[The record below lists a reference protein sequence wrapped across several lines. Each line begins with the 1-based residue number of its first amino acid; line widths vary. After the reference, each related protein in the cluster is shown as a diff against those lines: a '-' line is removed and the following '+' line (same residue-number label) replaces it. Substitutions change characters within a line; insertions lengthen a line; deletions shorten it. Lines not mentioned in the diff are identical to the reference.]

1 MNTIGKTALALAAMA
16 VLSGCGG
23 TAEPAGK
30 GASPPSN
37 PAAKPAVTVQEKRR
51 QFESVK
57 ADCMKQKGFRYVAFV
72 PPEHPLTDD
81 ERKRR
86 AGDYEALKAQRAK
99 YGFGVFSLYVHP
111 KGPDAPDNMPDLS
124 EADPNGKIWT
134 KLSSAQRKSYWKAV
148 SACVVVAAK
157 QVLGKK
163 VQSDTDLFE
172 QLAAAGERAS
182 EREIDGDAELVE
194 LASSMATC
202 LTGKGYKVS
211 GTRPTELAQRGWR
224 EFLDREDEIGRRQ
237 REDVPD
243 VPSPT
248 KEGEIKRTFG
258 ATLTPTEAKPYLD
271 KEIKAALDDLECGK
285 DFYRVYTPKAE
296 AIDQKVAEEWGS

>member
-1 MNTIGKTALALAAMA
+1 MNAIRKTALTLAATI
-16 VLSGCGG
+16 VLSGCGAD
-23 TAEPAGK
+23 AEPAGK
-30 GASPPSN
+30 GASPPSTS
-37 PAAKPAVTVQEKRR
+37 AATAQEKRR

-57 ADCMKQKGFRYVAFV
+57 ADCMKQKGFRYIAYV
-72 PPEHPLTDD
+72 PQEDPLTDG

-99 YGFGVFSLYVHP
+99 YGFGVFSSYVYP

-124 EADPNGKIWT
+124 GADPNGDIWT
-134 KLSSAQRKSYWKAV
+134 KLSPAQSKSYWKAV
-148 SACVVVAAK
+148 NACAVVAAK
-157 QVLGKK
+157 QALGKK
-163 VQSDTDLFE
+163 VTSDTDLFD
-172 QLAAAGERAS
+172 QLAAASDKAT

-211 GTRPTELAQRGWR
+211 GTRPTQLSTRGWNA
-224 EFLDREDEIGRRQ
+224 FLDQEDEIGRRQ

-243 VPSPT
+243 VPSPS
-248 KEGEIKRTFG
+248 KKGEIGRTFG
-258 ATLTPTEAKPYLD
+258 ARLTAAEAKPYLD

-285 DFYRVYTPKAE
+285 DFYRVYTPKSE
-296 AIDQKVAEEWGS
+296 AIDQKIAEEFGS